1 MSELDSTVEPAV
13 GQIYK
18 HEARGEMYQILF
30 AYEGVVLLRSDTTGR
45 KSGNAHRIEQ
55 REAFENQVEAGY
67 FEHLPDSDL
76 DLIDAETEEWSE
88 VKFVGKK
95 TAYKLHRNG
104 FETKLDIQQAEDDEL
119 LDVSGLGEAGLEN
132 LRDYIK

>member
-1 MSELDSTVEPAV
+1 MSEPQPIVEPKV

-45 KSGNAHRIEQ
+45 KSGNAHRIE
-55 REAFENQVEAGY
+55 RRDSFENQVEAGY
-67 FEHLPDSDL
+67 FEYLPDSDL
-76 DLIDAETEEWSE
+76 DLIDGEKQEWSE
-88 VKFVGKK
+88 VTHVGKK

-104 FETKLDIQQAEDDEL
+104 FETALDVQQADDEEL
-119 LDVSGLGEAGLEN
+119 LEVAGLGEAGLEN
-132 LRDYIK
+132 LREFIQ